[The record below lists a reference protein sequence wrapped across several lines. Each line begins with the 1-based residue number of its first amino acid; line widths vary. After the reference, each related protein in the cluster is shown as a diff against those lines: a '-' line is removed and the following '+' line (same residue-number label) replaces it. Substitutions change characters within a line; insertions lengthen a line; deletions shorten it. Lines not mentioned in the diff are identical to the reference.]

1 VAAVLT
7 VIVGS
12 GRRLSAP
19 VVTGSAVAVVVALVE
34 MIRLLSRGQIAGG
47 LLVAVAGGVLV
58 GFGAISERRRRGG
71 PGSPDRTQ
79 RRLADQTG
87 PTGSQRTPID

>member
-12 GRRLSAP
+12 WRRLSAP
-19 VVTGSAVAVVVALVE
+19 VVTGSTVAVVVALVE
-34 MIRLLSRGQIAGG
+34 MIRLLSRGQVAGG

-71 PGSPDRTQ
+71 PGSPDRTSS
-79 RRLADQTG
+79 G
-87 PTGSQRTPID
+87 